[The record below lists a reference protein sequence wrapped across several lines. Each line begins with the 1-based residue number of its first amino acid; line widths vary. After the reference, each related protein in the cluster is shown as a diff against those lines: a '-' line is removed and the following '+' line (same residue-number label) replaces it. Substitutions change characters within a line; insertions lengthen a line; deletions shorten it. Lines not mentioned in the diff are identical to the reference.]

1 MIKKI
6 FSTYKKQLSKVFPIL
21 IILLLTGCYDHKELN
36 TIAIMTA
43 TEINKI
49 DDEFI
54 VNVQVVNPQSK
65 DTVNVQAPF
74 IIYEGKGKTVHEAY
88 RQIEQQSSRFLYPN
102 HMEILI
108 ISENLAK
115 EDITQIIDLFLRV
128 PDVRTEFNVII
139 GKNDNILNIT
149 TPIDD
154 ISGPSIVDTMETN
167 NKYLGITNL
176 VTFNEFA
183 NMDLNKNLEIILPS
197 IEAIDYNES
206 SETTENTEKTKVQSL
221 YKLGNLAIFKD
232 NKLKGY
238 LTESESITYNVIKNK
253 TKDILITTECEKDK
267 YMTIE
272 ATNIKSDVS
281 TKNKE
286 INIKVEMTGNIN
298 ETMCNIK
305 LNNEKNIKKI
315 EKDLE
320 KYIKEQITTNIN
332 KIRKTYNSD
341 IFGFLDLIYKK
352 DYNTYKEIKDNWY
365 DSTYQNLKINIETSI
380 NIIGKGNVLEGN
392 NEKN

>member
-6 FSTYKKQLSKVFPIL
+6 FSIL
-21 IILLLTGCYDHKELN
+21 IIFLLTGCYDHKELN

-54 VNVQVVNPQSK
+54 INAQVVNPQSS

-74 IIYEGKGKTVHEAY
+74 IIYEGRGNTIHEAY
-88 RQIEQQSSRFLYPN
+88 RQIKSQSSRYLYPN
-102 HMEILI
+102 HMQILI
-108 ISENLAK
+108 VNEKLAK
-115 EDITQIIDLFLRV
+115 EDISQIIDLFLRI
-128 PDVRTEFNVII
+128 PDVRTEFNVLI

-154 ISGPSIVDTMETN
+154 VSSTSIIDTMKTN
-167 NKYLGITNL
+167 NKYLGITNFI
-176 VTFNEFA
+176 TFNEFA
-183 NMDLNKNLEIILPS
+183 NMDLNKNLEVILPS
-197 IEAIDYNES
+197 IEAVDYTEES
-206 SETTENTEKTKVQSL
+206 TTTKNTEKTKIESL

-232 NKLKGY
+232 NKLLGY
-238 LTESESITYNVIKNK
+238 LTKDESITYNLIKNK
-253 TKDILITTECEKDK
+253 AKSILITKECEENK
-267 YMTIE
+267 YMTVE
-272 ATNIKSDVS
+272 ATDIKSNIN

-286 INIKVEMTGNIN
+286 ITIEVEMTGNIN
-298 ETMCNIK
+298 ESMCSIK
-305 LNNEKNIKKI
+305 LNNEENIKK
-315 EKDLE
+315 LE
-320 KYIKEQITTNIN
+320 KELNEYIKEKITTSIDN
-332 KIRKTYNSD
+332 IRKNYNSD

-352 DYNTYKEIKDNWY
+352 DYDTYKEIKDTWY
-365 DSTYQNLKINIETSI
+365 DSVYQDIKINIKASI

>member
-1 MIKKI
+1 MIKNIK
-6 FSTYKKQLSKVFPIL
+6 LSKIFPIL
-21 IILLLTGCYDHKELN
+21 IIFLLTGCYDHKELN

-54 VNVQVVNPQSK
+54 VNVQIVNPQSK

-88 RQIEQQSSRFLYPN
+88 RQIKQQSSRFLYPN

-108 ISENLAK
+108 INEKLAK
-115 EDITQIIDLFLRV
+115 EDISQIIDLFLRM
-128 PDVRTEFNVII
+128 PDVRTEFNVLI
-139 GKNDNILNIT
+139 GKTDNILSIT

-154 ISGPSIVDTMETN
+154 VSGTSIVDTMETN
-167 NKYLGITNL
+167 NKYLGITNF

-183 NMDLNKNLEIILPS
+183 NMDLNKNLEVILPA
-197 IEAIDYNES
+197 IEAVNYNE
-206 SETTENTEKTKVQSL
+206 EATTTENTEKTKIQSL
-221 YKLGNLAIFKD
+221 YKLENLAIFKN
-232 NKLKGY
+232 NKLQGY
-238 LTESESITYNVIKNK
+238 LTKNESITYNVVKNK
-253 TKDILITTECEKDK
+253 TKDILITTECEKNK
-267 YMTIE
+267 YMTVE

-286 INIKVEMTGNIN
+286 INIKVDMTGNIN

-315 EKDLE
+315 EKNLE
-320 KYIKEQITTNIN
+320 KYIENQITTNIN

-352 DYNTYKEIKDNWY
+352 DYNTYKEVKDNWY
-365 DSTYQNLKINIETSI
+365 NNTYQNLKINVETSI